1 MPVKI
6 CCVIRKSSALSPWKE
21 AAKRKAII
29 VEARTDHVVPGGMKG
44 LSRQIFIVGYLQ
56 FVEIQSLLAALCST
70 VTGLLT
76 VARNLYRRLS
86 VGYIGTPLKNGSV
99 DPSLT

>member
-56 FVEIQSLLAALCST
+56 FVERRHLQAALCSASY
-70 VTGLLT
+70 GAST
-76 VARNLYRRLS
+76 VASKLNRRLS
-86 VGYIGTPLKNGSV
+86 VYGMATPLESGSV
-99 DPSLT
+99 KPSGN